1 MRRLA
6 APRTDTDAS
15 LAAAT
20 ELLGAE
26 LPDPRFGDD
35 AYLRWLYLDNPCG
48 RGFWGN
54 RLEDGRLMG
63 HYAVI
68 PQNYRAT
75 DRPVRMVFSLNAV
88 TRSEGQRR
96 GHFVSI
102 GEEVYERAREWGADG
117 VIGVSNDNSTPPVVK
132 KLDFRLLG
140 PLPVKVIVPCA
151 SIGDG
156 WEHHEISGS
165 FLDSAEFDR
174 LAVGLDHLPRWGWR
188 NRWTPEY
195 LHWRLSSPN
204 SAGWHLHADDDF
216 VVVSTRSETGPLPVA
231 VILKLMARRK
241 AGRWLSGQ
249 RAVSAVCRHL
259 RTPLAIYAGFNA
271 DVRVYGVQPPRRLQP
286 APLNLI
292 YRELSSAAPKLGFR
306 LDTFEFLDF
315 DAY

>member
-1 MRRLA
+1 M
-6 APRTDTDAS
+6 APRTDDAAS

-26 LPDPRFGDD
+26 LPDPRFEDD

-54 RLEDGRLMG
+54 RLEDDRLMG

-68 PQNYRAT
+68 PQCYRSPAG
-75 DRPVRMVFSLNAV
+75 PVRMVFSLNAV

-132 KLDFRLLG
+132 KLDFRLMG
-140 PLPVKVIVPCA
+140 PLPVKVTVPRG
-151 SIGDG
+151 STGHS
-156 WEHHEISGS
+156 WEHHEICGP
-165 FLDSAEFDR
+165 FLDSADFDR
-174 LAVGLDHLPRWGWR
+174 LAVGLDRAPRWGWR

-204 SAGWHLHADDDF
+204 SAGWHLHADDNL
-216 VVVSTRSETGPLPVA
+216 VVVSTRSEAGPLPVA
-231 VILKLMARRK
+231 VILKLMARRQV
-241 AGRWLSGQ
+241 RERLSG
-249 RAVSAVCRHL
+249 RVAVNAVCHHL
-259 RTPLAIYAGFNA
+259 RTPLAVYAGFNA
-271 DVRVYGVQPPRRLQP
+271 DVRVPGVQPPRRIQP

-292 YRELSSAAPKLGFR
+292 YRGLSAAAPNLGFR